1 MIGRKSCQYH
11 HAALVE
17 TKFPGELRM
26 DDLIQN
32 MALLGFSAYETRV
45 YYALCQRSPMNGHEV
60 SKAAGIPTS
69 KVYETLQRLQQKG
82 AVFLYQ
88 SNSVLYAPV
97 PYENILSKFQDQ
109 VKKACN
115 VIETTF
121 AHLEH
126 AMEPTLTWSL
136 SETESIVKQMQSVID
151 QAQTVIFAGL
161 WDPELT
167 KLDEALKAAH
177 GRGVELQI
185 AIYGTHQLGIPYTY
199 DLTKCGE
206 SAQERLNGRRLSVIV
221 ADRRDTVIAE
231 LSEGNSEGIWTQNK
245 VVSLLGMEY
254 VKEDIMG
261 RGLINE
267 LGEEKYAALRREQP
281 ELRNILRFEE

>member
-1 MIGRKSCQYH
+1 
-11 HAALVE
+11 
-17 TKFPGELRM
+17 M
-26 DDLIQN
+26 DDLLQH

-69 KVYETLQRLQQKG
+69 KVYETLQRLQHKG
-82 AVFLYQ
+82 AVFLYR
-88 SNSVLYAPV
+88 SDSVLYAPV
-97 PYENILSKFQDQ
+97 PYENVLAKFQDK
-109 VKKACN
+109 VKNAVD
-115 VIETTF
+115 VIEKTF
-121 AHLEH
+121 THLEH

-136 SETESIVKQMQSVID
+136 SETESIVKQMQSVIA

-161 WDPELT
+161 WDPELLR
-167 KLDEALKAAH
+167 LDETLRSAH
-177 GRGVELQI
+177 RRGVELQI
-185 AIYGTHQLGIPYTY
+185 AIYGTHQLGVPYTY
-199 DLTKCGE
+199 DLAKCGE
-206 SAQERLNGRRLSVIV
+206 SAQQRLNGRRLSVIV

-231 LSEGNSEGIWTQNK
+231 LSATRSEGIWTQNK

-267 LGEEKYAALRREQP
+267 LGEEKYAVLRSEQPALRNM
-281 ELRNILRFEE
+281 LRLED